1 MASPELVRI
10 MNAAQT
16 DPQAIEEVQISGFN
30 VPWETQ
36 EMPEREVAEHSGG
49 TVLGAP
55 GHTQINANVV
65 KDVERT
71 MGMQPCPKHGMD
83 HGIADPECVA

>member
-10 MNAAQT
+10 MSAAQT
-16 DPQAIEEVQISGFN
+16 DPLVIEEVHIAGFN

-36 EMPEREVAEHSGG
+36 EMPEIEIAEHSGG

-55 GHTQINANVV
+55 GNTQINANV
-65 KDVERT
+65 
-71 MGMQPCPKHGMD
+71 
-83 HGIADPECVA
+83 